1 MTRGLKGSAAQNMS
15 PRLKKPENLKK
26 VALSVRIEPE
36 IEQALNAIVS
46 ENRSNMSIEVNRL
59 LHKILVAEKRLKKT

>member
-1 MTRGLKGSAAQNMS
+1 MS

>member
-1 MTRGLKGSAAQNMS
+1 MS
-15 PRLKKPENLKK
+15 PRIKKPEGLKK

-36 IEQALNAIVS
+36 IEAALNAIVS

-59 LHKILVAEKRLKKT
+59 LYKVLVAEKRLKKT